1 MEESKN
7 NIDKKTTKTT
17 LKKEA
22 FLVALEKSLGIVSQA
37 AKQVGIDRTTP
48 YRWAKEDEEF
58 KERVEE
64 IQNVVGDF
72 AETKLYELVNE
83 GNPSA
88 VIFLCKTKFKNR
100 GYVERQEITG
110 VDGGNLDINIE
121 VIYPDKDE

>member
-1 MEESKN
+1 MEKSEDKV
-7 NIDKKTTKTT
+7 DKKTTKTT

-22 FLVALEKSLGIVSQA
+22 FIVALEKALGIVSQA

-48 YRWAKEDEEF
+48 YRWMKEDEEF
-58 KERVEE
+58 KDRVEE

-72 AETKLYELVNE
+72 AETKLYELVND

-110 VDGGNLDINIE
+110 VDGSNLDISIE
-121 VIYPDKDE
+121 VVYPDKD

>member
-22 FLVALEKSLGIVSQA
+22 FIVALEKALGIVSQA

-48 YRWAKEDEEF
+48 YRWMKEDEEF
-58 KERVEE
+58 KDRVEE
-64 IQNVVGDF
+64 VQKVVGDF

-83 GNPSA
+83 GHPSA

-110 VDGGNLDINIE
+110 VDGSNLDINIE
-121 VIYPDKDE
+121 VIYPDKNE